1 MKYLSVFTFYYN
13 PASFVDTALYPE
25 PLPQTLCT
33 PGAQVLDVVPG
44 SVWLVPLHH
53 CNTIQTGGN
62 PYTINFI
69 RWRTQGIVSFNFMTP
84 LYPSSSPSQHSNVL
98 QLKNIMHNHLV
109 IRYHFRP
116 K

>member
-25 PLPQTLCT
+25 PQPQTLCT
-33 PGAQVLDVVPG
+33 PCAQVLAVVPE
-44 SVWLVPLHH
+44 SVWWEPLHH

-69 RWRTQGIVSFNFMTP
+69 RWRTQGIAREV
-84 LYPSSSPSQHSNVL
+84 
-98 QLKNIMHNHLV
+98 
-109 IRYHFRP
+109 
-116 K
+116 